1 MSDEA
6 LLDERRDNLLAAILG
21 DERLFGLAVLDITSG
36 RFSVQEIKGWE
47 TLLAELERLNPAELL
62 IPDDWPQ
69 ACRRRSAA
77 AYVAARRGT
86 SIATRRT
93 RASASNSAPRT

>member
-36 RFSVQEIKGWE
+36 RFSVQEIKAGKPCWPNWSAQPGRADSRR
-47 TLLAELERLNPAELL
+47 LAPGPAG
-62 IPDDWPQ
+62 
-69 ACRRRSAA
+69 AGAA
-77 AYVAARRGT
+77 AYVAARHGT
-86 SIATRRT
+86 
-93 RASASNSAPRT
+93 